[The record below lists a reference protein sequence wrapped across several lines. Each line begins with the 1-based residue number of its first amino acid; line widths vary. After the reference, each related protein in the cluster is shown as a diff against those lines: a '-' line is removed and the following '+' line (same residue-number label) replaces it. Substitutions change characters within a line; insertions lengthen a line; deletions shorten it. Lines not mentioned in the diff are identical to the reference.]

1 MIKNCSIRG
10 DLKKVIFKISF
21 NLKHLQNMQIVGI
34 KVACLLIEFGL
45 QGYEYGKR

>member
-1 MIKNCSIRG
+1 MIKNCSIWG
-10 DLKKVIFKISF
+10 DLKKVFFKISF
-21 NLKHLQNMQIVGI
+21 DLEHLQFKQIVGI